1 MGDGDAMEV
10 EVEATATP
18 SSSSP
23 LDLHSLRSE
32 VKELMEIH
40 RSGIED
46 EPNTVSSDSENL
58 LKEYAHDFEAISKVK
73 EIITEYADV
82 SFLGI
87 EDLDAYLEHLKE
99 ELKTV
104 EAESSKI
111 SNEIETLTRTQ
122 VEDSDRLESDLEE
135 LNCAIDLIV
144 SEGSQNAKEDR
155 QAVCPARGEDQVC
168 PTHTEDQSDLIK
180 IHEDHRFEILELESQ
195 IEKNKIILNSLQ
207 DLDFV
212 LKRFDAVEQI
222 EDSLTGLKVID
233 FDGKCFRLSMQTY
246 IPTLEESSFQ
256 HKIEDVIEPS
266 EVNHELLIEVID
278 GTMEIKNVEM
288 FPNDVHISDL
298 VDAAKS
304 FRQSGTQLDSL
315 ETSSSLQWFI
325 RNVQDRIILST
336 LRRFVVKT
344 ANKSRHFFEY
354 FERDEMIVA
363 HLVGGVDAFIKPSQ
377 GWPLS
382 NSPLKVISLKNSDH
396 HSKGISLSFFCR
408 VEGDV
413 LPNSE
418 NGLLRKHK
426 ELCVLQEAANSL
438 DVHIRQNLSSFVD
451 GVEKILLEQ
460 MRVELHYDNASG

>member
-23 LDLHSLRSE
+23 LDLHSLCSE
-32 VKELMEIH
+32 VKELMEIQ

-87 EDLDAYLEHLKE
+87 EDLGDGICDADAYLEHLKE

-122 VEDSDRLESDLEE
+122 VEDSNRLESDLEE
-135 LNCAIDLIV
+135 LNCALDLIA

-155 QAVCPARGEDQVC
+155 QVFCPARAEDQ
-168 PTHTEDQSDLIK
+168 
-180 IHEDHRFEILELESQ
+180 ILELESQ

-222 EDSLTGLKVID
+222 EDTLTGLKVID

-344 ANKSRHFFEY
+344 ANKSRHLFEY
-354 FERDEMIVA
+354 FEGDEMIVA

-382 NSPLKVISLKNSDH
+382 NSPLKLISLKSSDH
-396 HSKGISLSFFCR
+396 HSKGISLSFFCK
-408 VEGDV
+408 VE
-413 LPNSE
+413 
-418 NGLLRKHK
+418 
-426 ELCVLQEAANSL
+426 EAANSL
-438 DVHIRQNLSSFVD
+438 DVQIRQNLSSFVD

>member
-155 QAVCPARGEDQVC
+155 QAVCPARGEDQ
-168 PTHTEDQSDLIK
+168 
-180 IHEDHRFEILELESQ
+180 ILELESQ

>member
-58 LKEYAHDFEAISKVK
+58 LKEYAHDFESKVK

-288 FPNDVHISDL
+288 FPNDVHITDL

-396 HSKGISLSFFCR
+396 HSKGISLSFFCK
-408 VEGDV
+408 VE
-413 LPNSE
+413 
-418 NGLLRKHK
+418 
-426 ELCVLQEAANSL
+426 EAANSL

-460 MRVELHYDNASG
+460 MRVELHFDNASG

>member
-1 MGDGDAMEV
+1 MEDGDAMEV

-46 EPNTVSSDSENL
+46 EPNTVSLDSENL
-58 LKEYAHDFEAISKVK
+58 LKEYAHDFESKVK

-144 SEGSQNAKEDR
+144 SENAKEDR

-363 HLVGGVDAFIKPSQ
+363 HLVGGVDAFIKLSQ

-382 NSPLKVISLKNSDH
+382 NSPLKLISLKSSDH
-396 HSKGISLSFFCR
+396 HSKGISLSFFCK
-408 VEGDV
+408 VE
-413 LPNSE
+413 
-418 NGLLRKHK
+418 
-426 ELCVLQEAANSL
+426 EAANSL
-438 DVHIRQNLSSFVD
+438 DVQIRQNLSSFVD

>member
-1 MGDGDAMEV
+1 MEVEV

-46 EPNTVSSDSENL
+46 EPDTVSSDSEIL
-58 LKEYAHDFEAISKVK
+58 LKEYAHDFESKVK

-122 VEDSDRLESDLEE
+122 VEDSNRLESDLEE
-135 LNCAIDLIV
+135 LNCALDLIA

-155 QAVCPARGEDQVC
+155 QVVCPARAEDQVF

-304 FRQSGTQLDSL
+304 FRQSGTQFDSL

-325 RNVQDRIILST
+325 RNVQDRIVLST

-363 HLVGGVDAFIKPSQ
+363 HLVGGVDAFIKLSQ

-382 NSPLKVISLKNSDH
+382 NSPLKLISLKSSDH
-396 HSKGISLSFFCR
+396 HSKGISLSFFCK
-408 VEGDV
+408 VE
-413 LPNSE
+413 
-418 NGLLRKHK
+418 
-426 ELCVLQEAANSL
+426 EAANSL

>member
-58 LKEYAHDFEAISKVK
+58 LKEYAHDFESKVK

-155 QAVCPARGEDQVC
+155 QAVCPARGEDQ
-168 PTHTEDQSDLIK
+168 
-180 IHEDHRFEILELESQ
+180 ILELESQ

-288 FPNDVHISDL
+288 FPNDVHITDL

-396 HSKGISLSFFCR
+396 HSKGISLSFFCK

-438 DVHIRQNLSSFVD
+438 DVHIRQNLAIFVD

>member
-87 EDLDAYLEHLKE
+87 EDLGDGICNADAYLEHLKE

-155 QAVCPARGEDQVC
+155 QAVCPARGEDQ
-168 PTHTEDQSDLIK
+168 
-180 IHEDHRFEILELESQ
+180 ILELESQ

>member
-23 LDLHSLRSE
+23 LDLHSLCSE
-32 VKELMEIH
+32 VKELMEIQ

-122 VEDSDRLESDLEE
+122 VEDSNRLESDLEE
-135 LNCAIDLIV
+135 LNCALDLIA

-155 QAVCPARGEDQVC
+155 QVFCPARAEDQVC
-168 PTHTEDQSDLIK
+168 PPHTEDQSDLIK

-222 EDSLTGLKVID
+222 EDTLTGLKVID

-344 ANKSRHFFEY
+344 ANKSRHLFEY
-354 FERDEMIVA
+354 FEGDEMIVA

-382 NSPLKVISLKNSDH
+382 NSPLKLISLKSSDH
-396 HSKGISLSFFCR
+396 HSKGISLSFFCK
-408 VEGDV
+408 VE
-413 LPNSE
+413 
-418 NGLLRKHK
+418 
-426 ELCVLQEAANSL
+426 EAANSL
-438 DVHIRQNLSSFVD
+438 DVQIRQNLSSFVD

>member
-58 LKEYAHDFEAISKVK
+58 LKEYAHDFESKVK

-408 VEGDV
+408 VE
-413 LPNSE
+413 
-418 NGLLRKHK
+418 
-426 ELCVLQEAANSL
+426 EAANSL

>member
-18 SSSSP
+18 SSP

-32 VKELMEIH
+32 VKEMMEIH

-58 LKEYAHDFEAISKVK
+58 LKEYAHDFESKVK

-135 LNCAIDLIV
+135 LNCALDLIV
-144 SEGSQNAKEDR
+144 SENAKEDR

-246 IPTLEESSFQ
+246 IPTLEESSFR

-396 HSKGISLSFFCR
+396 HSKGISLSFFCN
-408 VEGDV
+408 VE
-413 LPNSE
+413 
-418 NGLLRKHK
+418 
-426 ELCVLQEAANSL
+426 EAANSL

-460 MRVELHYDNASG
+460 MCVELHYDNASG

>member
-1 MGDGDAMEV
+1 MEDGDAMEV

-46 EPNTVSSDSENL
+46 EPNTVSLDSENL
-58 LKEYAHDFEAISKVK
+58 LKEYAHDFESKVK

-363 HLVGGVDAFIKPSQ
+363 HLVGGVDAFIKLSQ

-382 NSPLKVISLKNSDH
+382 NSPLKLISLKSSDH
-396 HSKGISLSFFCR
+396 HSKGISLSFFCK
-408 VEGDV
+408 VE
-413 LPNSE
+413 
-418 NGLLRKHK
+418 
-426 ELCVLQEAANSL
+426 EAANSL
-438 DVHIRQNLSSFVD
+438 DVQIRQNLSSFVD

>member
-23 LDLHSLRSE
+23 LDLHSLC
-32 VKELMEIH
+32 
-40 RSGIED
+40 
-46 EPNTVSSDSENL
+46 
-58 LKEYAHDFEAISKVK
+58 SKVK

-87 EDLDAYLEHLKE
+87 EDLGDGICDADAYLEHLKE

-122 VEDSDRLESDLEE
+122 VEDSNRLESDLEE
-135 LNCAIDLIV
+135 LNCALDLIA

-155 QAVCPARGEDQVC
+155 QVFCPARAEDQ
-168 PTHTEDQSDLIK
+168 
-180 IHEDHRFEILELESQ
+180 ILELESQ

-222 EDSLTGLKVID
+222 EDTLTGLKVID

-344 ANKSRHFFEY
+344 ANKSRHLFEY
-354 FERDEMIVA
+354 FEGDEMIVA

-382 NSPLKVISLKNSDH
+382 NSPLKLISLKSSDH
-396 HSKGISLSFFCR
+396 HSKGISLSFFCK
-408 VEGDV
+408 VE
-413 LPNSE
+413 
-418 NGLLRKHK
+418 
-426 ELCVLQEAANSL
+426 EAANSL
-438 DVHIRQNLSSFVD
+438 DVQIRQNLSSFVD

>member
-58 LKEYAHDFEAISKVK
+58 LKEYAHDFESKVK

-155 QAVCPARGEDQVC
+155 QAVCPARGEDQ
-168 PTHTEDQSDLIK
+168 
-180 IHEDHRFEILELESQ
+180 ILELESQ

>member
-1 MGDGDAMEV
+1 MEV
-10 EVEATATP
+10 EAEATATP

-23 LDLHSLRSE
+23 LDLQSIRSE

-46 EPNTVSSDSENL
+46 EPDTVSSDSENL
-58 LKEYAHDFEAISKVK
+58 LKQYAHDFESKVK
-73 EIITEYADV
+73 EIITEYSDV

-122 VEDSDRLESDLEE
+122 VEDSKRLESDLEE
-135 LNCAIDLIV
+135 LNCALDLIA

-155 QAVCPARGEDQVC
+155 QVVCTTRAEDQVC
-168 PTHTEDQSDLIK
+168 PTHAEDQSDLIK

-212 LKRFDAVEQI
+212 FKRFDAVEQI

-246 IPTLEESSFQ
+246 IPTLEESLFQ

-288 FPNDVHISDL
+288 FPNDVYISDL

-304 FRQSGTQLDSL
+304 FRQLGAQLASL
-315 ETSSSLQWFI
+315 EISSSLQWFV

-336 LRRFVVKT
+336 LRRFVVKN

-354 FERDEMIVA
+354 FERDEMYVA

-382 NSPLKVISLKNSDH
+382 NSPLKLISLKSSDH
-396 HSKGISLSFFCR
+396 HSKEISLSFFCK
-408 VEGDV
+408 VE
-413 LPNSE
+413 
-418 NGLLRKHK
+418 
-426 ELCVLQEAANSL
+426 EAANSL
-438 DVHIRQNLSSFVD
+438 DVHIWQNLSSFVD
-451 GVEKILLEQ
+451 AVEKILLEQ
-460 MRVELHYDNASG
+460 MHVELHSDNASS

>member
-23 LDLHSLRSE
+23 LDLHSLC
-32 VKELMEIH
+32 
-40 RSGIED
+40 
-46 EPNTVSSDSENL
+46 
-58 LKEYAHDFEAISKVK
+58 SKVK

-87 EDLDAYLEHLKE
+87 EDLGDGICDADAYLEHLKE

-122 VEDSDRLESDLEE
+122 VEDSNRLESDLEE
-135 LNCAIDLIV
+135 LNCALDLIA

-155 QAVCPARGEDQVC
+155 QVFCPARAEDQVC
-168 PTHTEDQSDLIK
+168 PPHTEDQSDLIK

-222 EDSLTGLKVID
+222 EDTLTGLKVID

-304 FRQSGTQLDSL
+304 FRLYRPELVAMIYIAYHLHNQVTKQSGTQLDSL

-344 ANKSRHFFEY
+344 ANKSRHLFEY
-354 FERDEMIVA
+354 FEGDEMIVA

-382 NSPLKVISLKNSDH
+382 NSPLKLISLKSSDH
-396 HSKGISLSFFCR
+396 HSKGISLSFFCK
-408 VEGDV
+408 VE
-413 LPNSE
+413 
-418 NGLLRKHK
+418 
-426 ELCVLQEAANSL
+426 EAANSL
-438 DVHIRQNLSSFVD
+438 DVQIRQNLSSFVD